1 MPVLVKDLEI
11 VPDPWKLID
20 SPGACDPE
28 SVEGCILPFDYWAA
42 EMHAAGGAN
51 VRSPRSP
58 GVGFWVDGEVEVERI
73 GPHLEG
79 ASVVAVKFP
88 AFADGR
94 GLSLGVL
101 LRSRCGF
108 RGELR
113 AFGDILPD
121 LAQYLHRSGFDA
133 FVVEGHR
140 AAEVAIASVGS
151 ITDHYQAS
159 VLQAQPAFRRIRSG
173 QLNPSG

>member
-1 MPVLVKDLEI
+1 MPVLIKDLAI
-11 VPDPWKLID
+11 APDPWRLIESAD
-20 SPGACDPE
+20 DCDG
-28 SVEGCILPFDYWAA
+28 STGDGHIFPFDYWAS
-42 EMHAAGGAN
+42 HASSFSNA
-51 VRSPRSP
+51 
-58 GVGFWVDGEVEVERI
+58 GFWVDGEVDVERVRD
-73 GPHLEG
+73 HLEG
-79 ASVVAVKFP
+79 ASLVAVRFS

-108 RGELR
+108 GGELR

-133 FVVEGHR
+133 FVVEDRR

-159 VLQAQPAFRRIRSG
+159 VLQPQPAFRRIHAGR
-173 QLNPSG
+173 

>member
-11 VPDPWKLID
+11 APDPWKLID
-20 SPGACDPE
+20 SPGDCDPE
-28 SVEGCILPFDYWAA
+28 SVDGCILPFDYWAA
-42 EMHAAGGAN
+42 EMQPASGASVHAL
-51 VRSPRSP
+51 RPPR
-58 GVGFWVDGEVEVERI
+58 VGFWVDGEVDAERI
-73 GPHLEG
+73 RHHLEG

-94 GLSLGVL
+94 GLSLGVM

-121 LAQYLHRSGFDA
+121 LGQYLHRSGFDA
-133 FVVEGHR
+133 FVIEDVR
-140 AAEVAIASVGS
+140 AAEVAIASIGS

-159 VLQAQPAFRRIRSG
+159 VLQAQPAFRRIRSR
-173 QLNPSG
+173 

>member
-1 MPVLVKDLEI
+1 MPALVKNLEI
-11 VPDPWKLID
+11 VDDPWTLID
-20 SPGACDPE
+20 SPDKGDPAPGGG
-28 SVEGCILPFDYWAA
+28 SILPFERWTSRARA
-42 EMHAAGGAN
+42 PTETR
-51 VRSPRSP
+51 VRSLRSP
-58 GVGFWVDGEVEVERI
+58 GAGFWVDGEVDVERVRD
-73 GPHLEG
+73 HLDG
-79 ASVVAVKFP
+79 ASLVAVKFP

-108 RGELR
+108 TGELR

-133 FVVEGHR
+133 FVVEDHR
-140 AAEVAIASVGS
+140 AAEVAIASIQS

-159 VLQAQPAFRRIRSG
+159 VLQPQPAFRRTRAG
-173 QLNPSG
+173 G

>member
-1 MPVLVKDLEI
+1 MPVLVKNLEI
-11 VPDPWKLID
+11 VDDPWTLID
-20 SPGACDPE
+20 SSDKGDPAPG
-28 SVEGCILPFDYWAA
+28 EGSILPFEHWTSRA
-42 EMHAAGGAN
+42 HATTETRARAL
-51 VRSPRSP
+51 RSP
-58 GVGFWVDGEVEVERI
+58 GVGFWVDGEVDVERI
-73 GPHLEG
+73 CDHLDG
-79 ASVVAVKFP
+79 ASLVAVKFP

-108 RGELR
+108 TGELR

-133 FVVEGHR
+133 FVVEDPR
-140 AAEVAIASVGS
+140 AAEVAIASIQS

-159 VLQAQPAFRRIRSG
+159 ALQPQPAFRRVSAG
-173 QLNPSG
+173 G

>member
-1 MPVLVKDLEI
+1 MPVLVKNLDI
-11 VPDPWKLID
+11 VQDPWTLV
-20 SPGACDPE
+20 E
-28 SVEGCILPFDYWAA
+28 SSDAAGLAAGDGSIFPFDYWASRIHGS
-42 EMHAAGGAN
+42 HAQT
-51 VRSPRSP
+51 SK
-58 GVGFWVDGEVEVERI
+58 VGFWVDGEVDVAQI
-73 GPHLEG
+73 HDQLDG

-101 LRSRCGF
+101 LRTRYGF
-108 RGELR
+108 KGELR

-133 FVVEGHR
+133 FVVEDHR
-140 AAEVAIASVGS
+140 AAEVAIASIGS

-159 VLQAQPAFRRIRSG
+159 VLQPQPAFRRILAGS
-173 QLNPSG
+173 

>member
-1 MPVLVKDLEI
+1 MPVLVKHLLI
-11 VPDPWKLID
+11 ARDPWTLLD
-20 SPGACDPE
+20 AADDGASATGDH
-28 SVEGCILPFDYWAA
+28 CIFPFDYWRAPTTTA
-42 EMHAAGGAN
+42 RALPNA
-51 VRSPRSP
+51 
-58 GVGFWVDGEVEVERI
+58 GFWVDGEVDFEQVRDQ
-73 GPHLEG
+73 LEG

-94 GLSLGVL
+94 GLSLGAL

-108 RGELR
+108 EGELR

-121 LAQYLHRSGFDA
+121 LAQYLHRSGFNA
-133 FVVEGHR
+133 FVVDNQR

-159 VLQAQPAFRRIRSG
+159 VAQPQPAFRRLHAG
-173 QLNPSG
+173 G

>member
-1 MPVLVKDLEI
+1 MPVLVKNLEI
-11 VPDPWKLID
+11 VDDPWTLID
-20 SPGACDPE
+20 LPDKDDPAP
-28 SVEGCILPFDYWAA
+28 SKGSILPFERWTSRV
-42 EMHAAGGAN
+42 HATTETR
-51 VRSPRSP
+51 VRSLLSP
-58 GVGFWVDGEVEVERI
+58 GVGFWVDGEVDVERVRD
-73 GPHLEG
+73 HLDG
-79 ASVVAVKFP
+79 ASLVAVKFP

-108 RGELR
+108 TGELR

-133 FVVEGHR
+133 FVVEDHR
-140 AAEVAIASVGS
+140 AAEVAIASIRS

-159 VLQAQPAFRRIRSG
+159 VLQPQPAFRRTRAQG
-173 QLNPSG
+173 

>member
-1 MPVLVKDLEI
+1 MPVLVKDLAIIE
-11 VPDPWKLID
+11 DPWTLID
-20 SPGACDPE
+20 SLDSDDPAPGEPAI
-28 SVEGCILPFDYWAA
+28 VPFDHWISARQA
-42 EMHAAGGAN
+42 VTEAN
-51 VRSPRSP
+51 VRTLRSSET
-58 GVGFWVDGEVEVERI
+58 GFWVEGDADIEQI
-73 GPHLEG
+73 CNHLAG

-94 GLSLGVL
+94 GLSLGAL

-108 RGELR
+108 KGELR

-133 FVVEGHR
+133 FVVEDRR
-140 AAEVAIASVGS
+140 AAEVAVASIQS

-159 VLQAQPAFRRIRSG
+159 VLEPQPAFRRIHTS
-173 QLNPSG
+173 

>member
-1 MPVLVKDLEI
+1 MPALVKDLEI
-11 VPDPWKLID
+11 APDPWTLIESADDCD
-20 SPGACDPE
+20 SAAADR
-28 SVEGCILPFDYWAA
+28 CIFPFDYWVSPTR
-42 EMHAAGGAN
+42 G
-51 VRSPRSP
+51 VDPRSFSKA
-58 GVGFWVDGEVEVERI
+58 GFWVDGETDIERVH
-73 GPHLEG
+73 GHLEG
-79 ASVVAVKFP
+79 ASLVAVKFP

-94 GLSLGVL
+94 GLSLGVM

-108 RGELR
+108 SGELR

-133 FVVEGHR
+133 FVVEDRR

-159 VLQAQPAFRRIRSG
+159 VLQPQPAFRRIHAGS
-173 QLNPSG
+173 